1 MADIKFE
8 IIQKI
13 GVLSKS
19 DKGWAKELYG
29 LTEKEIA
36 IVEGTSV

>member
-1 MADIKFE
+1 MPDIKFE

-19 DKGWAKELYG
+19 NKGWAKELCG
-29 LTEKEIA
+29 LTEKEIT